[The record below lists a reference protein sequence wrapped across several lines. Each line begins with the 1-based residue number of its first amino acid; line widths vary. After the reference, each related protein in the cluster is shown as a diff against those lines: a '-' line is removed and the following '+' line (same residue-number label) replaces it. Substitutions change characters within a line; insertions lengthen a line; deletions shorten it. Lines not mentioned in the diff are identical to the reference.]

1 MRRLFK
7 QNKSNSVTSIDTI
20 TPISENVS
28 PVSTLPTISEV
39 GTTTITDSASTVT
52 TILPIPTADI
62 EIIPNPDLAINT
74 VSGIVPN
81 PDLLDIKQ
89 SLVDKKIYEIN
100 ELYKE
105 ELFNNVITD
114 ADLSYIVKSFTVADL
129 NSSDINNI
137 IFTIMSCYNS

>member
-1 MRRLFK
+1 MFLFLL
-7 QNKSNSVTSIDTI
+7 NKKNRGVNMKSKIIVMILLLNNLGIILWSIF
-20 TPISENVS
+20 
-28 PVSTLPTISEV
+28 L
-39 GTTTITDSASTVT
+39 DSKNLAFLYN
-52 TILPIPTADI
+52 I
-62 EIIPNPDLAINT
+62 PDLAINT

-137 IFTIMSCYNS
+137 IFTIMSCYNG

>member
-1 MRRLFK
+1 M
-7 QNKSNSVTSIDTI
+7 KSKIIVMILLLNNLGIILWSIF
-20 TPISENVS
+20 
-28 PVSTLPTISEV
+28 L
-39 GTTTITDSASTVT
+39 DSKNLAFLYN
-52 TILPIPTADI
+52 I
-62 EIIPNPDLAINT
+62 PDLAINT

-137 IFTIMSCYNS
+137 IFTIMSCYNG